1 MRLPGRRQTEPPEP
15 QGETPAGVEPG
26 RLEKTA
32 AAPWG
37 QQTQARSQPVSSGP
51 EVPAPALGAW
61 RQLLQAHALVIREV
75 DGRLRDAELP
85 PLGWYDALYALH
97 EAPDQRL
104 QHHELADQVLLSRS
118 GLSRLVDRLEREG
131 AIQRQSIDGDRRG
144 AHVVLTDAGIELMR
158 QMWPIYAETL
168 ERRFA
173 RPLGIYASGVR
184 DGLASVVRP
193 MRDSQP
199 SAK

>member
-1 MRLPGRRQTEPPEP
+1 MCIRDSVGPVGS
-15 QGETPAGVEPG
+15 
-26 RLEKTA
+26 EKRP
-32 AAPWG
+32 AAPW
-37 QQTQARSQPVSSGP
+37 AQPGRDENEPVNPGP
-51 EVPAPALGAW
+51 EVPAPALDAW
-61 RQLLQAHALVIREV
+61 RQLVQAHALVLREI
-75 DGRLRDAELP
+75 DGRLRDAGLP

-104 QHHELADQVLLSRS
+104 RHHELADAVLLSRS

-131 AIQRQSIDGDRRG
+131 SIRRQGIDGDRRG
-144 AHVVLTDAGIELMR
+144 AHVVLTNAGIELMR

-193 MRDSQP
+193 MRDSRP
-199 SAK
+199 PTE